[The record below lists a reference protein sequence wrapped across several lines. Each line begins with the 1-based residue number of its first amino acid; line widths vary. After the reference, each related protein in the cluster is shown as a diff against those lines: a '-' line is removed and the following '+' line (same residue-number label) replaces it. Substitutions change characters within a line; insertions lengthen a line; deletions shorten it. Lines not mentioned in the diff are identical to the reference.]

1 MSESVR
7 EGLARPRKETA
18 APAAFRKHLPGVCG
32 AIVALCLSAYLL
44 FPLFQEG
51 NSDAVKGRVEE
62 SYNLDGFL
70 VRDASGSVN
79 PQNYG
84 RIEQEIL
91 SHLSARDGDRI
102 SYTVFGS
109 DTIPEEILPPSA
121 DENSIAAQRQIAS
134 QDAHK
139 VSGTTDFERLF
150 DRLREAIRKDREQQ
164 KATKREPHADAIIIL
179 SDGVPDLTPDNQ
191 PCPIPN
197 QEFISD
203 PIVEAYDA
211 LINNSYATHE
221 AIYARLILVGA
232 PPLCGPRIK
241 EEWER
246 RLGPMGLEVLSYSE
260 IGSDLQDKLLRPL
273 RRHPR
278 ILFRIGEIKDQE
290 RRKLDQGERF
300 SVQFS
305 ARSFLKGGKVRIE
318 SAMLVDEKSREL
330 PLHALRN
337 SQISPTEWK
346 HHPEFVVQSPTP
358 GKLLGP
364 PLAQE
369 EFYLKSDS
377 SFLPLESE
385 RYRLQ
390 VKAYVLE
397 QPMPGRTIPSVEIDP
412 VEVLPCTKAEQKR
425 EVRSRMRIPGIL
437 SLALAGCFGLGALAW
452 YAAGRVP
459 RIQAALGGFFV
470 VPYKRWIWL
479 FLFLLIPVSLGFLA
493 LGKVWVFSGLLVLG
507 YLLFQ
512 LEGSKRSPSA
522 RLLFRLV
529 EFAALPLITEV
540 AAQYLI

>member
-7 EGLARPRKETA
+7 EGLSRPRKETG
-18 APAAFRKHLPGVCG
+18 APAAFRKHLPGLYG
-32 AIVALCLSAYLL
+32 ASVALCLSAYLL
-44 FPLFQEG
+44 FPLFQDE
-51 NSDAVKGRVEE
+51 NPVATKGSVEE

-70 VRDASGSVN
+70 VRDASGSVD
-79 PQNYG
+79 PEHYG

-91 SHLSARDGDRI
+91 DHLSARDGDRI
-102 SYTVFGS
+102 SYSVFGS

-121 DENSIAAQRQIAS
+121 DENSIAAQRQNAG

-139 VSGTTDFERLF
+139 ISGTTDFERLF

-164 KATKREPHADAIIIL
+164 KATQREPHADAIIIL

-191 PCPIPN
+191 PCPVPN

-203 PIVEAYDA
+203 QIVDAYDA
-211 LINNSYATHE
+211 LINSSYATHE
-221 AIYARLILVGA
+221 AIYVRLILVGA
-232 PPLCGPRIK
+232 PRLCGPRIK

-246 RLGPMGLEVLSYSE
+246 RLGPIGLEVLSYSE
-260 IGSDLQDKLLRPL
+260 IGSDLRDKLLRPL

-278 ILFRIGEIKDQE
+278 ILFRIGKLKDQE

-305 ARSFLKGGKVRIE
+305 ARSFLKGGELRIE
-318 SAMLVDEKSREL
+318 SAMLIDEKNREL

-337 SQISPTEWK
+337 SQISPTEWG
-346 HHPEFVVQSPTP
+346 HHPVFIIESPAS

-364 PLAQE
+364 TLDRE
-369 EFYLKSDS
+369 EFYLQSDS
-377 SFLPLESE
+377 SFVPLESE
-385 RYRLQ
+385 KYRLE

-397 QPMPGRTIPSVEIDP
+397 QPASGRTIPSVEIDP
-412 VEVLPCTKAEQKR
+412 VEVLPCNKAEQKR
-425 EVRSRMRIPGIL
+425 QVRSRLRIPGTL
-437 SLALAGCFGLGALAW
+437 SLALAGFFGLGALAW
-452 YAAGRVP
+452 YSTGRVP
-459 RIQAALGGFFV
+459 RIQASLEGFFV

-493 LGKVWVFSGLLVLG
+493 LGKVWLFSGLLVLG

-522 RLLFRLV
+522 RLIFRLV